1 MAQQQTAY
9 PATPHAPAPVPDL
22 SSPTERERLTPSARR
37 AFFNIMDAWGVRA
50 EDARALL
57 GGVSNGRYYA
67 MKQAGGRALDQDRLQ
82 RISLLV
88 GIFKALNI
96 LYSQRLADAW
106 VHLPNDNRVFQGTT
120 PLEAMI
126 RGGLPAMLLV
136 RRLLDARRGG

>member
-1 MAQQQTAY
+1 MSRQLAY
-9 PATPHAPAPVPDL
+9 PATPRAPASAPDL
-22 SSPTERERLTPSARR
+22 SSPVERERLTPGALR

-50 EDARALL
+50 EQARDLL
-57 GGVSNGRYYA
+57 GGISNGRYYA
-67 MKQAGGRALDQDRLQ
+67 WKKRPQGVLDQDRLQ

-96 LYSQRLADAW
+96 LYSQGLADQW
-106 VHLPNDNRVFQGTT
+106 VRLPNANRIFGGRA

-126 RGGLPAMLLV
+126 RGGMPAMLTV